1 MNNLYSNYQDPPIGK
16 KPGSEPEKYQ
26 EAMSTKDEYDASVY
40 AHLADLLVSMRKW
53 FAVQTTLDTI
63 KLIATGLFVLANIVV
78 IIMGIM
84 GSITFYVE
92 VKKSLQELK
101 NMLP

>member
-1 MNNLYSNYQDPPIGK
+1 MNKLFGK
-16 KPGSEPEKYQ
+16 YYGPSPERGAEEKLNP
-26 EAMSTKDEYDASVY
+26 MPTKDEYDASVY
-40 AHLADLLVSMRKW
+40 IRLAELLVSMRRW
-53 FAVQTTLDTI
+53 FAVQTTLDVI
-63 KLIATGLFVLANIVV
+63 KLIAAGLFILANIVV

-92 VKKSLQELK
+92 VKKSLQELR